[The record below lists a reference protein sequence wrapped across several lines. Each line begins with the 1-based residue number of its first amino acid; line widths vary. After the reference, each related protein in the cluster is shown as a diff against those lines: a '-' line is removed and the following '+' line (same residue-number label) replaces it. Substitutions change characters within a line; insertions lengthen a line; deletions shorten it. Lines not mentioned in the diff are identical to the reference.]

1 MAKNQSYSFD
11 KIEDTLS
18 SNEFVN
24 QGRGSES
31 RGSKSS
37 GPVEIGVAG
46 VVLFLLL
53 TLALCFATGFVV
65 YFLRPDARCN
75 VTSSECSA
83 LLVLALG
90 HVRELLAKRTVWKL
104 ELLLALLLDLLC
116 HVLFVII

>member
-46 VVLFLLL
+46 LVLFVLL

-75 VTSSECSA
+75 VTSSESSGSDRNSSTSPLSTRKCFSMSLILTGFENTALFFFRFKICS
-83 LLVLALG
+83 
-90 HVRELLAKRTVWKL
+90 
-104 ELLLALLLDLLC
+104 
-116 HVLFVII
+116 